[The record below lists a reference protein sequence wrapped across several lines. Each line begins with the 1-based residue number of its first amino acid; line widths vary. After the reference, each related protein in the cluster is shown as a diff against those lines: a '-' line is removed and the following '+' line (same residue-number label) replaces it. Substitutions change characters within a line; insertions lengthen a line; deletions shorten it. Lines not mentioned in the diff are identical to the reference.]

1 MTEHLSKAQHQL
13 PRACLIWRVYVMEWK
28 WGSPHT
34 LVQQSRS
41 HNRGIATWWYFYCSR
56 SVHYQPKRW
65 MLNIPRRCKDWGCM
79 YSSQRCYGVSDCAL
93 LLISQLPWERN
104 CITLACE
111 IECNS
116 EFAARCCNRKNLGR
130 YRGLWFW
137 VWTPSTPTRCA
148 KSVKNTHRI
157 EKLANDHLGISVWI
171 TEIHSSQNS
180 DLLYFNSRVMRMGIW

>member
-1 MTEHLSKAQHQL
+1 
-13 PRACLIWRVYVMEWK
+13 MEIK
-28 WGSPHT
+28 KSTHT
-34 LVQQSRS
+34 CPAVQITQSRHS
-41 HNRGIATWWYFYCSR
+41 HMMVLLLQSICSLPA
-56 SVHYQPKRW
+56 QEMDAKI
-65 MLNIPRRCKDWGCM
+65 LRRYKDWGCM
-79 YSSQRCYGVSDCAL
+79 YSSQRCYGASDCAL

-180 DLLYFNSRVMRMGIW
+180 DLLYFSQGNARKTQVFYFL